1 MVQQIKKSA
10 DTIRGAAA
18 HDPIRH
24 REDVGRLFSVN
35 NSAHAHR
42 TLVGHLKICDGSI
55 LWADEDAHTLLDYPS
70 GALTDMPFDDVLPPA
85 SANELKLPA
94 RGAVDGRRVVLRARH
109 GHTIMADL
117 RGERMDDRC
126 VLWSFTPTASRR
138 ARRAARPAVAP

>member
-1 MVQQIKKSA
+1 ML
-10 DTIRGAAA
+10 T
-18 HDPIRH
+18 
-24 REDVGRLFSVN
+24 
-35 NSAHAHR
+35 R

-126 VLWSFTPTASRR
+126 VLWSFTPTARGVRGERLDLLSRHDALTR
-138 ARRAARPAVAP
+138 LPNSVPSGAEEQTAGPPAA